1 MVYYIYSKP
10 FTMLLTKELEIRITG
25 NVCDYYRKN
34 NIPVVFNQVNK
45 LPIELVNPQSHLIV
59 DAKCDVCGK
68 DVKIQ
73 LRRYNKSINNGG
85 YYSCS
90 TKCSKEKREK
100 KLIEVFGGNNPY
112 KTKIFKEKS
121 KQTSLKKW
129 GTEHFRQSE
138 LWKESRGSIERE
150 KIKKTAFENFK
161 KKNPDVVDQDDK
173 NFIIRCQ
180 LHGDNKLPKGIF
192 SNRKIVGT
200 EVCPICKPI
209 DSNVS
214 GKEILLGKIISE
226 VYENEVITSFKVERK
241 EIDIY
246 IPELKLGFE
255 FNGVRWHSDLFV
267 DKDYHINKTLLCE
280 KNNIRLIHIFED
292 DFDKKREIVESIIK
306 NLLNKSEKI
315 YARKTEIRKITDKEI
330 IKNFL
335 TLNHLQGFVNT
346 NINYGLYY
354 NNELVSLMTFMK
366 MRKILNKNVKYGEY
380 ELVRFCNKLNTSV
393 IGGASK
399 LFNSFLNEYKPLGVI
414 SYCDISWASGELY
427 KKLGFEY
434 DGRTK
439 PNYHY
444 VVNGVRE
451 NRVNYQKHKL
461 VKNGA
466 DKNKTEHQIMTEMG
480 YNRIFNCGNDKYYYR
495 PTQLSHQP

>member
-1 MVYYIYSKP
+1 
-10 FTMLLTKELEIRITG
+10 MLITKELEFRIAG
-25 NVCDYYRKN
+25 NVGNYYRNN
-34 NIPVVFNQVNK
+34 NIPVIFNQVNK

-73 LRRYNKSINNGG
+73 LRRYYKSINNGG

-90 TKCSKEKREK
+90 SKCSKEKRENR
-100 KLIEVFGGNNPY
+100 LMELFGNTNPY
-112 KTKIFKEKS
+112 KTEFFKEKT
-121 KQTSLKKW
+121 KQTNLKKW

-138 LWKESRGSIERE
+138 VWKKSKGLVE
-150 KIKKTAFENFK
+150 KEKRKQTAFENFK
-161 KKNPDVVDQDDK
+161 KKNPKVIDQDDK
-173 NFIIRCQ
+173 NFIIKCE
-180 LHGDNKLPKGIF
+180 LHGNNKLPKSIF
-192 SNRKIVGT
+192 ANRKIIGT
-200 EVCPICKPI
+200 EVCPVCKPI
-209 DSNVS
+209 DSNIS
-214 GKEILLGKIISE
+214 GKEILLKKMIDEIYKGEI
-226 VYENEVITSFKVERK
+226 ITSFKLERK
-241 EIDIY
+241 EIDIF
-246 IPELKLGFE
+246 IPEMNLGFE
-255 FNGVRWHSDLFV
+255 FNGLRWHSDLFM
-267 DKDYHINKTLLCE
+267 DKYYHINKTLLCE

-292 DFDKKREIVESIIK
+292 DFDGKREIIESIIR
-306 NLLNKSEKI
+306 NVLNKSEKI
-315 YARKTEIRKITDKEI
+315 YARKTEVKKITNKKI
-330 IKNFL
+330 IKDFL

-366 MRKILNKNVKYGEY
+366 TRKVLNKNVKDNEY
-380 ELVRFCNKLNTSV
+380 ELVRFCNKLNTSI

-399 LFNSFLNEYKPLGVI
+399 LLNSFLNEYKPSGII
-414 SYCDISWASGELY
+414 SYCDISWATGELY

-434 DGRTK
+434 IGRTK

-466 DKNKTEHQIMTEMG
+466 DKSKTENEIMCEMG
-480 YNRIFNCGNDKYYYR
+480 FNRIFNCGNDKYFFKCI
-495 PTQLSHQP
+495 